1 MLLVVGKMKDQTA
14 DLTIKISV
22 GLKPRLFQQ
31 MIPVNKKN
39 KRYVNKNV
47 IAKVSHNKY
56 KDVLQSKK
64 SFGGFGK
71 KKGGGGGGGGGF

>member
-1 MLLVVGKMKDQTA
+1 
-14 DLTIKISV
+14 
-22 GLKPRLFQQ
+22 
-31 MIPVNKKN
+31 MILVNKKN

-71 KKGGGGGGGGGF
+71 KKGGGGGGGGGVGGGGFWGGFIPQCKL

>member
-1 MLLVVGKMKDQTA
+1 
-14 DLTIKISV
+14 
-22 GLKPRLFQQ
+22 
-31 MIPVNKKN
+31 MILVNKKN

-71 KKGGGGGGGGGF
+71 KKGGGGGGVLRGVHTPMQTISQALSGDFQFVCDKMHR